1 MAADSTARNL
11 TDRVD
16 ALASALQ
23 AAGVPPEQSA
33 GLLAAAARATM
44 SAVLLDALIDEG
56 TTAGAHARIESGSLA
71 DVISLAA

>member
-1 MAADSTARNL
+1 VAADSTARNL

-16 ALASALQ
+16 ALAAALR

-44 SAVLLDALIDEG
+44 NAVLLDALIDEG
-56 TTAGAHARIESGSLA
+56 TTAGARAESGSFA
-71 DVISLAA
+71 DVFRLAA

>member
-1 MAADSTARNL
+1 M
-11 TDRVD
+11 
-16 ALASALQ
+16 ALAAALQ
-23 AAGVPPEQSA
+23 AAGVPPDRSA

-56 TTAGAHARIESGSLA
+56 MTVGAHARDESGALA

>member
-16 ALASALQ
+16 ALASALR
-23 AAGVPPEQSA
+23 AAGVSPEQSA

-44 SAVLLDALIDEG
+44 NAVLLDALIDEG
-56 TTAGAHARIESGSLA
+56 AAVGARAGSGSRA
-71 DVISLAA
+71 DVIRLAA